1 MNSFCYKTNFISIAN
16 RTSCSFYSTS
26 SFNRNSTR
34 VTSLSSQNNFYR
46 PHRKKIDEHFHRG
59 LLREKL
65 LKNEAYLLKEK
76 NANKDIFITHKSID
90 ELKKED
96 FRTIT
101 PKRKLPRIF
110 VPIFTEEYKLFNY
123 KTPRNET
130 LSSKFHEINTNPKV
144 TQEISKIRLKLDTEK
159 KIMKSR
165 IKIKEEKKRRE
176 SLNVNILKKYN
187 KVLYKPN
194 KKLGITIYN
203 ITFGKKDQKEK
214 KMNNKEINNANA
226 MDILTY

>member
-1 MNSFCYKTNFISIAN
+1 MSSNSVIYCAAGFGYSLDYETHLGFNLLFFHLLFILTLIK
-16 RTSCSFYSTS
+16 Y
-26 SFNRNSTR
+26 
-34 VTSLSSQNNFYR
+34 NNT
-46 PHRKKIDEHFHRG
+46 KQ
-59 LLREKL
+59 
-65 LKNEAYLLKEK
+65 
-76 NANKDIFITHKSID
+76 
-90 ELKKED
+90 
-96 FRTIT
+96 
-101 PKRKLPRIF
+101 
-110 VPIFTEEYKLFNY
+110 
-123 KTPRNET
+123 
-130 LSSKFHEINTNPKV
+130 KV
-144 TQEISKIRLKLDTEK
+144 TKEITKIRLKLDTEK

-165 IKIKEEKKRRE
+165 IKEKKKRRE

>member
-1 MNSFCYKTNFISIAN
+1 MKNNMNSFCYKTNFISIAH

-130 LSSKFHEINTNPKV
+130 LSQFLSKTRQIVINKYTNAI
-144 TQEISKIRLKLDTEK
+144 QRDKIKTYIEGSDIDIKAYEMQIYSLNSSLKL
-159 KIMKSR
+159 
-165 IKIKEEKKRRE
+165 
-176 SLNVNILKKYN
+176 LNQYINDFSNYN
-187 KVLYKPN
+187 KYLN
-194 KKLGITIYN
+194 SDLDSN
-203 ITFGKKDQKEK
+203 
-214 KMNNKEINNANA
+214 
-226 MDILTY
+226 